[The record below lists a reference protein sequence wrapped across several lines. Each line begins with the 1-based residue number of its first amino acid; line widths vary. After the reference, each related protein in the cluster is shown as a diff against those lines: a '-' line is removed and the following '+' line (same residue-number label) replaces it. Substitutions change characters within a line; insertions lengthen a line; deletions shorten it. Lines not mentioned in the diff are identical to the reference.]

1 MSSYSFYIFDLFPEE
16 KTLTT
21 DPQIEL
27 QHTEI
32 KTEFEFSQ
40 ITSKGH
46 FERYN
51 VKHFTR
57 VKFKGI
63 PYYHKEAIDEV
74 TELHRFNAYVSR
86 EKNLLLVKYGK
97 AVSDEVASRLNNK
110 YSKAKIKRLK
120 LNLKKL
126 LPKFRTLIGS
136 YFKNIQ
142 VPHLKSTA
150 LFGPGVDESEFYRMI
165 DVLGDLSAVIVIVNY
180 NNEDHN
186 VLISKDYTIRF
197 YKDFPED
204 FEIDFLLSLKNVLDE
219 AIEEEEVST
228 TERVRGTVDESQEGD
243 LFQDLR

>member
-1 MSSYSFYIFDLFPEE
+1 MSSYSFYRFDLFPEE

-110 YSKAKIKRLK
+110 YPKTKIKRLK

-142 VPHLKSTA
+142 IPHLKSTA
-150 LFGPGVDESEFYRMI
+150 LFGPDVDESEFYKI
-165 DVLGDLSAVIVIVNY
+165 VDKLGDLSAVIVIVDY
-180 NNEDHN
+180 NKEDHN
-186 VLISKDYTIRF
+186 ILISKDYTVRF
-197 YKDFPED
+197 YKDFTED
-204 FEIDFLLSLKNVLDE
+204 LEIDFLLFLKNILDE
-219 AIEEEEVST
+219 AIEEEEVPAEKRMVADS
-228 TERVRGTVDESQEGD
+228 DETQEGD
-243 LFQDLR
+243 LFQNLK

>member
-1 MSSYSFYIFDLFPEE
+1 MSSYSFYKFESFPEE
-16 KTLTT
+16 KSLTT

-27 QHTEI
+27 QYTEI

-40 ITSKGH
+40 ITSKGD
-46 FERYN
+46 FDRYN

-63 PYYHKEAIDEV
+63 PYHYKEAIDEV
-74 TELHRFNAYVSR
+74 TELHRFNAYVNR
-86 EKNLLLVKYGK
+86 EMNLLLIKYGK
-97 AVSDEVASRLNNK
+97 AVSDEVISRFNK
-110 YSKAKIKRLK
+110 KFPKVKIKRLK

-150 LFGPGVDESEFYRMI
+150 LFGPGVDESQFYKMI
-165 DVLGDLSAVIVIVNY
+165 DKLGDLSAVIVIVDY

-186 VLISKDYTIRF
+186 ILISKDYTVRF
-197 YKDFPED
+197 YKEYIED

-219 AIEEEEVST
+219 AIEEEDIST
-228 TERVRGTVDESQEGD
+228 GEMKDEASNGTQESD
-243 LFQDLR
+243 LFLDLK